1 MQENIS
7 VSGVLCSSYDSFF
20 EAEKKDC
27 GLYSGT

>member
-20 EAEKKDC
+20 EAEKDC